1 MRTLNYIL
9 LAVADPAASKQ
20 FYSNLLGLE
29 PVQNSPTF
37 VLYVF
42 PNGMKL
48 GLWIK
53 DEIEPKPLPVGGV
66 EVTFSEDDDAAVRA
80 TYADWSGKAKVL
92 QEPVAMDFGFTF
104 VVEDPDGHRIR
115 VFARAADPR

>member
-9 LAVADPAASKQ
+9 LAVADPRASQ
-20 FYSNLLGLE
+20 RFYSSVLGVE
-29 PVQNSPTF
+29 PVESASTF
-37 VLYVF
+37 VLYVL

-48 GLWIK
+48 GLWAA

-66 EVTFSEDDDAAVRA
+66 EVTFSEDDEDAVRA
-80 TYADWSGKAKVL
+80 TFADWSSKAKVL

-104 VVEDPDGHRIR
+104 VVEDPDGHRLR
-115 VFARAADPR
+115 VFSRAADPR

>member
-42 PNGMKL
+42 PNGLKL

-80 TYADWSGKAKVL
+80 TFADWSGKAKVL

>member
-37 VLYVF
+37 VLYVL
-42 PNGMKL
+42 PNGVKL

-53 DEIEPKPLPVGGV
+53 YEIEPKPLPVGGV